1 MSIESEWPK
10 TADPFLP
17 PNHPYW
23 GAVKAPH
30 NQFCIDDWD
39 YYHGDG
45 PRGMGAKGDGCV
57 CEQDPNP
64 GALAD
69 NGSSRGT
76 RDCPYPDACSPDA
89 PCSAC
94 APKLIPI
101 GEPGPASVIV
111 GKKMTMEFP
120 MADVSQETIDLLTGD
135 RGNMPRL
142 WDKAPIAVTHIAGA
156 CIVLFNRYM
165 RQRCEWCGVVL
176 LEYDLQRIAVP
187 AGQDPMPANW
197 PPGKLVRVDGHISA
211 AIDEPD
217 VVDGDIQLPPDAC
230 AFDPKTQIK

>member
-1 MSIESEWPK
+1 MSIESEWPV
-10 TADPFLP
+10 TANPKLP
-17 PNHPYW
+17 PDHPYW
-23 GAVKAPH
+23 GSSLNAPNANLFINPAH
-30 NQFCIDDWD
+30 NQYCIDDWD
-39 YYHGDG
+39 FYHGDG
-45 PRGMGAKGDGCV
+45 PRGMGPNGDGCV
-57 CEQDPNP
+57 CGMDPNP
-64 GALAD
+64 GSVSHIKD
-69 NGSSRGT
+69 
-76 RDCPYPDACSPDA
+76 
-89 PCSAC
+89 
-94 APKLIPI
+94 
-101 GEPGPASVIV
+101 GPEIV
-111 GKKMTMEFP
+111 RGKKMTLTPIGELGPVSVAQEFP
-120 MADVSQETIDLLTGD
+120 LADVSQETIDLLTGD

-230 AFDPKTQIK
+230 TFDPKTQIK